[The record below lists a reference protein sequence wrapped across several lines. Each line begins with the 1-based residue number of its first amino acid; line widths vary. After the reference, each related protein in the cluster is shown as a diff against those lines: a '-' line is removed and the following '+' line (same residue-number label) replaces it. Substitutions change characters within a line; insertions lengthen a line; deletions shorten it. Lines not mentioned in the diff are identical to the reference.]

1 MSICTGFES
10 RNNTSTSLVKQDIS
24 RIVRVSYMRNEN
36 PYTKDVILYKP
47 QHGMSLLSQF
57 KKQFDHDVRVY
68 NVFPDHTSKE
78 ILCDNDF
85 WNERKLF
92 IQVIDPPSRCNVM

>member
-10 RNNTSTSLVKQDIS
+10 RNNASTALVKQNIS
-24 RIVRVSYMRNEN
+24 RIIRVSYMRNEN

-47 QHGMSLLSQF
+47 DQGMSLLSQF

-92 IQVIDPPSRCNVM
+92 IQVVDAPSRCNVM